1 MQQNL
6 LQKLRNFS
14 NELRQNEK
22 IYMKKEQEL
31 NASYLINSE
40 IEK

>member
-22 IYMKKEQEL
+22 VYMKKYQEL
-31 NASYLINSE
+31 NSSDLINSE
-40 IEK
+40 IEN